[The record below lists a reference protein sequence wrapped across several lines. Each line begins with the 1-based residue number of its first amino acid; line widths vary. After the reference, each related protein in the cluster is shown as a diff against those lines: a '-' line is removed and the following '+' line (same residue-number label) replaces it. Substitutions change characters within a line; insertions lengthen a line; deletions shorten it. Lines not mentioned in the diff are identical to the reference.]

1 MAGVDDDMALSFCL
15 WGGGSLV
22 SAWVAWEKMAT
33 AHLPHCTGNF
43 VVPKSKNSHEMLVAT
58 FKDRRE
64 LRGVLPAKVARQF
77 CRKSVKGR
85 GEDGELTRLR
95 KNRNKFAK
103 YMSEQPFLDEQQ
115 RIEQMRLLAKSVEDL
130 ERVHAAFADALEAGK
145 FDQEV

>member
-1 MAGVDDDMALSFCL
+1 MAGVDDRMALSFCL
-15 WGGGSLV
+15 WGGGSVV

-33 AHLPHCTGNF
+33 RICLITGNF
-43 VVPKSKNSHEMLVAT
+43 VVPKGKNSHEMLVAT
-58 FKDRRE
+58 FKDKR
-64 LRGVLPAKVARQF
+64 LRGVLPAKVAKQF
-77 CRKSVKGR
+77 CSKSVNGR
-85 GEDGELTRLR
+85 GGDGELTRLR

-103 YMSEQPFLDEQQ
+103 YISEKPILNERQ

>member
-1 MAGVDDDMALSFCL
+1 MAGVDDRMALSFCL
-15 WGGGSLV
+15 WGGGSVV

-33 AHLPHCTGNF
+33 RICLITGNF

-58 FKDRRE
+58 FKDKRG
-64 LRGVLPAKVARQF
+64 LRGVLPAKVAKQF
-77 CRKSVKGR
+77 CRKSVNGR
-85 GEDGELTRLR
+85 GGDGELTRLR

-103 YMSEQPFLDEQQ
+103 YMSEKPFLNEKQ

-130 ERVHAAFADALEAGK
+130 ERVHAAFADALKAGK